1 MKRQLALLLSEPFQ
15 MFSAGVRH
23 AAWHD
28 KAEGKKGEKEG
39 KREGN
44 AVILFLKYK
53 RKNKNRKKK
62 TQTKENKTRPPWLL
76 ILNVSPGSL
85 WSSCHY

>member
-28 KAEGKKGEKEG
+28 KAKGKKERKKEKE
-39 KREGN
+39 
-44 AVILFLKYK
+44 
-53 RKNKNRKKK
+53 
-62 TQTKENKTRPPWLL
+62 KEMP
-76 ILNVSPGSL
+76 
-85 WSSCHY
+85 